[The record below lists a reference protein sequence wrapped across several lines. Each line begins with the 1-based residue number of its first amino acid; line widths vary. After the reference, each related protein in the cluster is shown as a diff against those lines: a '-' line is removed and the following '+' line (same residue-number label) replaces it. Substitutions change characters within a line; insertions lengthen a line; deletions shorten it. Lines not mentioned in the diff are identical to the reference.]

1 MKLTEFDIQMS
12 TAHAM
17 RSGVES
23 PSNSDIALAWVRM
36 HRNGLLENCD
46 WEMTKAL
53 ETGADATSLKT
64 YRQALR
70 DLPANSTPDLDD
82 ELNLTGVTWPTKPE

>member
-12 TAHAM
+12 TANAM
-17 RSGVES
+17 KAGIKD

-46 WEMTKAL
+46 WEITKAL
-53 ETGADATSLKT
+53 ETESDATALKE

-70 DLPANSTPDLDD
+70 DLPSTASPSLN
-82 ELNLTGVTWPTKPE
+82 ENENLTGVEWPTKPE